1 MENEFDVSKLSADLD
16 PEGSLMELQ
25 RLILCYQAA
34 SADDKKVVWAVLNK
48 YAKYIDG
55 LASMPVP
62 RVFSDAPIE

>member
-1 MENEFDVSKLSADLD
+1 MNKDIDVKNLSADLD

-34 SADDKKVVWAVLNK
+34 SIDDKKVVWTVLNK

-55 LASMPVP
+55 LS
-62 RVFSDAPIE
+62 